1 MLHWNL
7 INESSTETSKTLLQK
22 ASGRYFTGEL
32 VGRRLA
38 KAVCANLPV
47 DVLSQSHLS
56 VADPFGGD
64 GRLVYWLI
72 DELLKSEIFQGSV
85 INVDLWDV
93 DPSAFDFARQRFS
106 LFETVDITVNVCYRV
121 VDTFTEA
128 RKKLSSF
135 DVLITNPPWELLKP
149 DRRELASLPSELR
162 TSYIAKMR
170 HYDSWLAKNYPCSQ
184 PPKKFAGWG
193 TNLSRVGLE
202 LSIQLTRGNG
212 VLGII
217 LPASILADGQSEKL
231 RKSLLDE
238 NRVMDIAYFPA
249 EAKLYGKAD
258 VESVTIVAQ
267 VGGEPTLSVELTSHG
282 SEPHEFKTTSLSL
295 DREIL
300 AKNQYILPFRL
311 GGVSIDTFSRLAS
324 EFPTWDDWEKNLSAG
339 FWAGRELDETGIA
352 QYLSE
357 GQLGGN
363 LFVKGR
369 MIDRFQLRDKPQQ
382 FFRKGDWRVPWSVSF
397 PRIVWRDV
405 SRPNQKRRIIST
417 IIPSGW
423 VAGNS
428 LGVAFV
434 KCGDVSILKSIL
446 GIMSSTVFEAQ
457 LRGHL
462 ATGHL
467 SLGSMRKVAVPQWA
481 ALREDKSLST
491 LTQRCLDGEENAEFI
506 LDAYVAKRIY
516 FLSMEE
522 YKNILG
528 MFPKLSIDEVSKM
541 EVAFSEI
548 DSISIID
555 KSRLL
560 YSESPPKSS
569 EAQTE
574 FVL

>member
-7 INESSTETSKTLLQK
+7 INELSTENSKTLLQK

-47 DVLSQSHLS
+47 DVLSQSQLS

-72 DELLKSEIFQGSV
+72 DELLKSGAFQGSV

-93 DPSAFDFARQRFS
+93 DPSAFDCARQKFA

-121 VDTFTEA
+121 VDTFTQA
-128 RKKLSSF
+128 KNKLTYF
-135 DVLITNPPWELLKP
+135 DILITNPPWELLKP
-149 DRRELASLPSELR
+149 DRRELANLPFELR
-162 TSYIAKMR
+162 SSYIAKMR

-202 LSIQLTRGNG
+202 LSIQLTRENG

-231 RKSLLDE
+231 RKALLDE
-238 NRVMDIAYFPA
+238 NRVVDIAYFPA

-258 VESVTIVAQ
+258 VESITVVAQ
-267 VGGEPTLSVELTSHG
+267 VGGASALSVDLTSYG
-282 SEPHEFKTTSLSL
+282 SEPHEFKATSLAL

-311 GGVSIDTFSRLAS
+311 GGVSIGTFSRLAR
-324 EFPTWDDWEKNLSAG
+324 EFPTWNDWEKDLSVG

-357 GQLGGN
+357 NQISDH

-369 MIDRFQLRDKPQQ
+369 MIDRFQLRDMPQQ
-382 FFRKGDWRVPWSVSF
+382 FFRKEDWRVPWSVSF

-405 SRPNQKRRIIST
+405 SRPNQKRRVIST
-417 IIPSGW
+417 IIPRGW

-434 KCGDVSILKSIL
+434 KSGDINILKSVL
-446 GIMSSTVFEAQ
+446 GIMSSTVFEVQ

-481 ALREDKSLST
+481 AIREDQNLSK
-491 LTQRCLDGEENAEFI
+491 LTEHCLDGNENAEFI
-506 LDAYVAKRIY
+506 LDAYVAKRVY
-516 FLSMEE
+516 FLSIEE
-522 YKNILG
+522 YIGILK
-528 MFPKLSIDEVSKM
+528 MFPKFSIDEIFQM
-541 EVAFSEI
+541 EVAFGNI
-548 DSISIID
+548 DSISIND

-560 YSESPPKSS
+560 HRGKNNKLSL
-569 EAQTE
+569 AQTE
-574 FVL
+574 FEL